1 MKRLKTFE
9 GFFSNLFKKKSEQ
22 KPEISEQKPE
32 ISPTAKLVN
41 YLEQDTINYLHDYG
55 YSDAN
60 RENIYKNKIYGV
72 LFKNMLEKRL
82 GKNKEVD
89 ELIYYLISHITGFE
103 DYVLNKDVN
112 KYNL

>member
-1 MKRLKTFE
+1 MKKIKTFE
-9 GFFSNLFKKKSEQ
+9 GYFSNFFNKKQ
-22 KPEISEQKPE
+22 KPISEQPKQTE

-41 YLEQDTINYLHDYG
+41 YLEKETINYLHDYG